1 MNLKLGD
8 LLSGMR
14 SALRDDVLSE
24 VHSAHARGQMAGVID
39 ILHKLERMV
48 VWSPDMLGE
57 ELAILEHGLRAIG
70 ALMREYGRPD
80 ALSQPD
86 AERARPLSQSELESR
101 VEAARRRL
109 MELTD
114 WLFDPA
120 NPLSAA
126 QTKTI
131 DALLHATIR
140 DSMGPQRRLIPRADF
155 VGMAGA
161 KD

>member
-1 MNLKLGD
+1 MNAKLSD

-14 SALRDDVLSE
+14 RALRDDVLSE
-24 VHSAHARGQMAGVID
+24 VHSAHARGQLAGVID

-57 ELAILEHGLRAIG
+57 ELAILEHGVGAIG
-70 ALMREYGRPD
+70 ALVREYGRPD
-80 ALSQPD
+80 ALLQPA
-86 AERARPLSQSELESR
+86 AELTRPLSQSELESR
-101 VEAARRRL
+101 VGAARRRL

-126 QTKTI
+126 QKKTI
-131 DALLHATIR
+131 DVVLRATIR
-140 DSMGPQRRLIPRADF
+140 DAMGPQRRLTPRADF
-155 VGMAGA
+155 AGMAGA